1 MADGLLRLI
10 YQQSFEVS
18 GMSGTAD
25 SVPSNK
31 SEIASSVPFCA
42 ATGLHKPVGKAV
54 SKDRKIDTITLK

>member
-1 MADGLLRLI
+1 MLRLI

-18 GMSGTAD
+18 GMSGTVD

-31 SEIASSVPFCA
+31 TEIASSVPFCA